1 VGLPGLEHVVLGD
14 GQVPGQ
20 FEVIG
25 GTAELLRQGL
35 LGGAHLQQQFLV
47 LAADPDLPAPVA
59 EMPFDLATDTW
70 LGVGG
75 QAVPEAGV
83 EAVDGL
89 EQADVA
95 DLQQVLGRFGALPVG
110 PTQERTSPA

>member
-1 VGLPGLEHVVLGD
+1 
-14 GQVPGQ
+14 
-20 FEVIG
+20 
-25 GTAELLRQGL
+25 
-35 LGGAHLQQQFLV
+35 
-47 LAADPDLPAPVA
+47 
-59 EMPFDLATDTW
+59 MPFDLATDTR

-110 PTQERTSPA
+110 PHAGADKPGIAAQQDLADQLAFDAAARQRAQPCQQRVVGQRVQFSVQ